1 MKMLLKEF
9 IGSCLIVSFEHEG
22 RTLEKECEII
32 EWSDWFSVEN
42 YDISIEVVRLEGYS
56 PDDPCKV
63 SCKVFKSFEPIP
75 GHFSY
80 STSSWE
86 LLSNDRI
93 NLKIKLCSEKN

>member
-1 MKMLLKEF
+1 MRMRLKDF
-9 IGSCLIVSFEHEG
+9 IGSCLIVSFEHDG
-22 RTLEKECEII
+22 RTFEKQCEIA

-42 YDISIEVVRLEGYS
+42 YDITVEVIREGGYE
-56 PDDPCKV
+56 PDEPCV
-63 SCKVFKSFEPIP
+63 VDCKVFKSFEPIP

-86 LLSNDRI
+86 LLSSDTI